1 MIVELE
7 GFRRVQNLLP
17 FMVSELTELSGLQTL
32 SQTSDFFYFNILGI
46 LVWTKQHMTTLRI
59 GFWYEEKDNY
69 KSMYYII

>member
-46 LVWTKQHMTTLRI
+46 LVWTKPHMTTLRI
-59 GFWYEEKDNY
+59 GF
-69 KSMYYII
+69 